1 MAGLFSGEK
10 DDQIFERIHEIIER
24 KDDQILEG
32 SMMGFLKE
40 RCTRFLKR
48 GCTRFLNGDA
58 PDFGEEQT
66 QILIRIKVQLHH
78 WEDDHQPAAPF
89 VIHFQR
95 ALKRG
100 KEN

>member
-10 DDQIFERIHEIIER
+10 DDKIFERIHEIVEGMH
-24 KDDQILEG
+24 QIFE
-32 SMMGFLKE
+32 E
-40 RCTRFLKR
+40 

-58 PDFGEEQT
+58 PDFGEERT
-66 QILIRIKVQLHH
+66 QVLIRIKVQLHH

-89 VIHFQR
+89 LIHFQG

>member
-1 MAGLFSGEK
+1 MH
-10 DDQIFERIHEIIER
+10 QIFEG

-32 SMMGFLKE
+32 GMMGFLKGGMHQIFE
-40 RCTRFLKR
+40 E

-58 PDFGEEQT
+58 LDFGEEWT
-66 QILIRIKVQLHH
+66 LILIRIKVQLHH

-89 VIHFQR
+89 FIHFQR